1 MKLPIRWTLLLMLA
15 AAACGP
21 TDRTSKAGKEE
32 QRPAMHSPTLDHP
45 RILPVEKEDWTD
57 EQRDYLEPYEKSGRL
72 YNVFKTAARHP
83 DLARAFDAFALS
95 HINGASNTLPVRDR
109 ELVILRIGWLCGSEY
124 EWAQHSRI
132 ARSIGL
138 TDGELVRITQGP
150 DAPGWTPF
158 EATLLQAVDELH
170 NESFISDP
178 TWQALS
184 EKYETRQMM
193 DLVFTV
199 GTYNLVSMALNSWG
213 VQLDE
218 GLEGFPER

>member
-1 MKLPIRWTLLLMLA
+1 
-15 AAACGP
+15 
-21 TDRTSKAGKEE
+21 
-32 QRPAMHSPTLDHP
+32 MHSPRLDHP
-45 RILPVEKEDWTD
+45 RIPPVEKEEWTD
-57 EQRDYLEPYEKSGRL
+57 GQRDYLEPYEKAGRL

-83 DLARAFDAFALS
+83 ELARSFDAFAVG
-95 HINGASNTLPVRDR
+95 HINGPSNTLPARDR

-132 ARSIGL
+132 ARLIGL

-158 EATLLQAVDELH
+158 NATLLRAVDELH
-170 NESFISDP
+170 RDSFLSDP
-178 TWQALS
+178 TWQALGA
-184 EKYETRQMM
+184 EYDARQLM

-218 GLEGFPER
+218 GLAGFPRRSDLD